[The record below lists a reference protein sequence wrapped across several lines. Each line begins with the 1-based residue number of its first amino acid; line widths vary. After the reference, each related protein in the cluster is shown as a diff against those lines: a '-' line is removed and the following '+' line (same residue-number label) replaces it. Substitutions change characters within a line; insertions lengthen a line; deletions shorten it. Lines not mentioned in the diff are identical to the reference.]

1 MDNKGEQRH
10 IKAVKHLQRRSNA
23 IEGAQDGI
31 GQDLRTI
38 KKRLVDLGDVDT
50 STPDFRKRKQAHL
63 DAMSEHKKLPD
74 VDSET
79 IYDEADAEFPEDT
92 CLDDILTSDDWTVV
106 DMRIAAHI
114 KDFNARYALDE
125 WDYAIAGGCG
135 LFAAMLDLLCV
146 KAPAKPTTEWT
157 EEVDG
162 VFNRGVQQAFNRL
175 LPPDVSKK
183 LSEEFTIGGA
193 DSSTVDQLLGAP
205 PRTLNPWNHRL
216 RSLSHDPIL
225 GFLFGVLD
233 MRRGTCTVVGND
245 GLKIY
250 RTKAG
255 PVDGGLFPQ
264 LGRMFGHLLSDVNA
278 PSAKGNRGMGLPA
291 PFMGILRMFDSL
303 PVGKADLGKQIEYMY
318 VKGYDLRQFVA
329 TSIPV
334 LIMEVMMRVFYAVK
348 QVKLAGSPLG
358 EALIDT
364 MPLKMNPRFRM
375 MLAMAYGTVTAV
387 NGAKAAVN
395 GAKAKMNGAKP
406 KEYITDG
413 LLNLN
418 YTAWLGLVW
427 NGFHSI
433 KWALS
438 DRNLKLWGE
447 VEQKETEALERVVDQ
462 IDGLGDRAERL
473 PV

>member
-1 MDNKGEQRH
+1 MNNKDEQRH
-10 IKAVKHLQRRSNA
+10 IKAAKLLQRRSNA
-23 IEGAQDGI
+23 VEEAQDAVGKDI
-31 GQDLRTI
+31 LAI

-63 DAMSEHKKLPD
+63 DAMRGHKKLPE

-79 IYDEADAEFPEDT
+79 IYNEAGAEFPET
-92 CLDDILTSDDWTVV
+92 ASLDDILTSDDWAVV
-106 DMRIAAHI
+106 NRRIAAHI
-114 KDFNARYALDE
+114 KDFNARYALDR

-135 LFAAMLDLLCV
+135 LFAAMLDLLFV
-146 KAPAKPTTEWT
+146 QAPPKPTTEWT
-157 EEVDG
+157 KKVDG

-175 LPPDVSKK
+175 LPPDVSKEFSK
-183 LSEEFTIGGA
+183 FTIGSA
-193 DSSTVDQLLGAP
+193 DTRTVDQLLGAP
-205 PRTLNPWNHRL
+205 PGTLNPWNHRL

-233 MRRGTCTVVGND
+233 MTRGTCTVGGPG

-250 RTKAG
+250 PSTVG
-255 PVDGGLFPQ
+255 PVDGGLFSL
-264 LGRMFGHLLSDVNA
+264 LGRLFGHLLSDVNA

-291 PFMGILRMFDSL
+291 PFMGILRMFEGL
-303 PVGKADLGKQIEYMY
+303 PVGDSDLGKQIEYMY
-318 VKGYDLRQFVA
+318 VNGYDLRQFVA

-375 MLAMAYGTVTAV
+375 MLAMAYGTV
-387 NGAKAAVN
+387 AAVN
-395 GAKAKMNGAKP
+395 GGRV
-406 KEYITDG
+406 YITG
-413 LLNLN
+413 NILNLN
-418 YTAWLGLVW
+418 YAAYLGLVW
-427 NGFHSI
+427 NGFHAV
-433 KWALS
+433 KWALL
-438 DRNLKLWGE
+438 DRSLKLWGE
-447 VEQKETEALERVVDQ
+447 IEQKELEALERIVDQ
-462 IDGLGDRAERL
+462 IDGLVDRAERL